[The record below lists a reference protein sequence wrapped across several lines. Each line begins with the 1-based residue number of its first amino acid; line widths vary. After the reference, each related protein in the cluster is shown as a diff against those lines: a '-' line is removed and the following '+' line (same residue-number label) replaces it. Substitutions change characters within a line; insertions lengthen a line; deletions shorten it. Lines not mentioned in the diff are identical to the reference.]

1 MCGYYREIFKLH
13 VLLTSLITIALVPS
27 KSWIYVGNFLS
38 FSNSLHPFLDF
49 TLFSMFCFW
58 SHSLILTIFL
68 TAFQNP
74 LFATLK
80 FPNNPTFKFQPFS
93 ILKRLVVVTTI
104 LYIGKI
110 LPTPKISGFPSPT
123 FLTLFSTFLTNFIV
137 AILLVPTLL
146 ASCFPQIPFL
156 LPPLNP
162 FLQIIHTHITSPLV
176 LVLHLLNLLS
186 MTINHLFSK
195 SLVLVVSSALFHLK
209 TILEKG
215 VMLWS
220 ILLFLPF
227 ASICLHLDLLDYYW
241 TVLILDSKNLQSFT
255 YF

>member
-1 MCGYYREIFKLH
+1 MNIWPKITIVTILLHLTLKLVTMCGYYREILKLH
-13 VLLTSLITIALVPS
+13 VLLTSLITVASVPS
-27 KSWIYVGNFLS
+27 KSLIYVRNLLS

-49 TLFSMFCFW
+49 TPFSMFRFW
-58 SHSLILTIFL
+58 SRSLILTMFL

-80 FPNNPTFKFQPFS
+80 FLNNPTFEVQPFS
-93 ILKRLVVVTTI
+93 ILERSVVVTTI

-110 LPTPKISGFPSPT
+110 LPTPKIPGFPSPI
-123 FLTLFSTFLTNFIV
+123 FLTLFSTFLTNSIV

-176 LVLHLLNLLS
+176 LLLCLLNLLS
-186 MTINHLFSK
+186 VTINHLFSK
-195 SLVLVVSSALFHLK
+195 SLVPVVLSALLHLK

-215 VMLWS
+215 VML
-220 ILLFLPF
+220 
-227 ASICLHLDLLDYYW
+227 
-241 TVLILDSKNLQSFT
+241 
-255 YF
+255 